1 MRIKKISLTAGFLA
15 GSWLSLSIW
24 LAADS
29 APRRTAIAAERSL
42 DLSGQF
48 LIASEEM
55 KDPRFMESVIYLV
68 KHDADGALGFVIN
81 RPLAKGSIDDLLK
94 GFGAEAS
101 GSKREI
107 TIHYGGPVSSRQ
119 GFVLHSDDVLLDNS
133 TIVKDGVAVTADLK
147 MIEAIAKGKGP
158 RQSMFLLGYAGWA
171 PGQLEAEIQGHS
183 WLVIPGDKS
192 LLFGPDAEKK
202 WRRAMDKRQIPL

>member
-55 KDPRFMESVIYLV
+55 KDPRFMESVIYMV

-183 WLVIPGDKS
+183 WLVIPGDK
-192 LLFGPDAEKK
+192 
-202 WRRAMDKRQIPL
+202 